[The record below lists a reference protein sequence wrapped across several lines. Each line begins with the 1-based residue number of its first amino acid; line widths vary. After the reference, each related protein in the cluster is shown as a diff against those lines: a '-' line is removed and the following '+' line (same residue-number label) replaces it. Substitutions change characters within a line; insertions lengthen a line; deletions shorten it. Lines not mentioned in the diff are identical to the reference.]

1 MKEYTIELY
10 TTIQV
15 RAESEDEAIN
25 KAFEI
30 VGNSNFSY
38 EIYNEEDCN

>member
-15 RAESEDEAIN
+15 KAESEDEAVN
-25 KAFEI
+25 KAFE
-30 VGNSNFSY
+30 VVSTRDLDY
-38 EIYNEEDCN
+38 EVSCEEDCE

>member
-10 TTIQV
+10 TTIKV
-15 RAESEDEAIN
+15 KAESEDEAID

-30 VGNSNFSY
+30 VSTRDLAY
-38 EIYNEEDCN
+38 EVSGEDDCD